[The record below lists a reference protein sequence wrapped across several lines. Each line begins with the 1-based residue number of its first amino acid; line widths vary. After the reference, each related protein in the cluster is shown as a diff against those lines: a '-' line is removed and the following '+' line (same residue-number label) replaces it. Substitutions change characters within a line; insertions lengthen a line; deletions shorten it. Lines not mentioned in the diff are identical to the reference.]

1 MARLTE
7 QKGSI
12 VKAETGKIIGTWFVV
27 SNRFGAVSKDDA
39 FNRLLT
45 QFRKNK
51 LLFSDGIQAKRTT
64 LHQVPLN
71 YLRTTFAAGG
81 FHLLDEDSI
90 EEFLR
95 AGEVPALPIEFG
107 GTAETHFNFPR
118 YYVVRKR
125 DGRTVGMIWFR
136 FDETAFEFIED
147 KELGEI
153 VKSKEGKQVEVGRSR
168 VNPSKLA
175 IEETVVKKDFDRL
188 SIPDLQDQLE
198 PNFYLVP
205 AGFVEVEKG
214 FFKED

>member
-12 VKAETGKIIGTWFVV
+12 IKAETGKIIGTWFVV

-51 LLFSDGIQAKRTT
+51 ILFSDGIQAKRTT

-71 YLRTTFAAGG
+71 YLRTSFAAGG
-81 FHLLDEDSI
+81 FHLLEETVV

-107 GTAETHFNFPR
+107 GTAETYFNSPR

-125 DGRTVGMIWFR
+125 DERIVGMAWFR
-136 FDETAFEFIED
+136 LDGTSFEFIED
-147 KELGEI
+147 EDLKKI
-153 VKSKEGKQVEVGRSR
+153 IKAKQGKKVDIPVSARTPS
-168 VNPSKLA
+168 NPV
-175 IEETVVKKDFDRL
+175 IRETRVKKDFDQL
-188 SIPDLQDQLE
+188 GVPDLQDQLG

-205 AGFVEVEKG
+205 AGFVEVEEG